1 LPRKLKSIEF
11 LFLALIG
18 LTLLVLVSLL
28 AIVIFDSYRFSE
40 ANPENSIGAEWA
52 SMAFIVLLL
61 GIAYAAIFFV
71 WEYRLWR
78 NYTKTGV
85 RKAIQLILIFV
96 IGIFPFLN
104 LLLDLVLRHVMN
116 IEKPLTE
123 EITKAFLYILLFP
136 ITGGK

>member
-1 LPRKLKSIEF
+1 
-11 LFLALIG
+11 
-18 LTLLVLVSLL
+18 
-28 AIVIFDSYRFSE
+28 
-40 ANPENSIGAEWA
+40 
-52 SMAFIVLLL
+52 MAFIVLLL
-61 GIAYAAIFFV
+61 GIAYAAIFFA

-116 IEKPLTE
+116 IEKPFTE